1 LTGYSVT
8 NTVPPVKM
16 PRTIAMSRSLDL
28 SEEGPRT
35 LASAIFAQL
44 RAEILTCRIQPGEKL
59 GVTALSRRFR
69 VSFASVREA
78 LSRLVAD
85 GLVVAEDQR
94 GFRASPLSLPDL
106 LDLTRTRVEIE
117 SLALRRSIALGGET
131 WRAELDLAWREL
143 QAAPRTAPKDR
154 TRHTE
159 AWSVRH
165 SRFHAALVGACGL
178 VWLMRFRDS
187 LYEQSE
193 RYRQLALAIDPAA
206 RDIAAE
212 HRAIVEAALAGDADT
227 AAAELARHLERTAT
241 AIAEAYH
248 RREDS
253 GVAEKVPAVSG

>member
-1 LTGYSVT
+1 
-8 NTVPPVKM
+8 M
-16 PRTIAMSRSLDL
+16 IMSRSLDL

-44 RAEILTCRIQPGEKL
+44 RADILSCRIQPGEKL

-69 VSFASVREA
+69 VSFAAVREA

-106 LDLTRTRVEIE
+106 MDLTHTRVEIE
-117 SLALRRSIALGGET
+117 GLALRRSIAFGGDA
-131 WRAELDLAWREL
+131 WRAELSLAWREL
-143 QAAPRTAPKDR
+143 RAVPRTSPKNP
-154 TRHTE
+154 TRHNE
-159 AWSVRH
+159 AWSLRH
-165 SRFHAALVGACGL
+165 GRFHNALVGACGL
-178 VWLMRFRDS
+178 VWLLRFRDS

-212 HRAIVEAALAGDADT
+212 HRAIVDAALAGDAGT
-227 AAAELARHLERTAT
+227 AVAELADHLERTAT

-248 RREDS
+248 RREAAGDVHPVLATS
-253 GVAEKVPAVSG
+253 P

>member
-1 LTGYSVT
+1 
-8 NTVPPVKM
+8 M
-16 PRTIAMSRSLDL
+16 RAMAMSRSLDL

-44 RAEILTCRIQPGEKL
+44 RADILSCRIQPGEKL

-69 VSFASVREA
+69 VSLSAVREA

-94 GFRASPLSLPDL
+94 GFRASPLSVPDL
-106 LDLTRTRVEIE
+106 MDLTHTRVEIE
-117 SLALRRSIALGGET
+117 GIALRRSIALGGEA
-131 WRAELDLAWREL
+131 WRAELAAAWREL
-143 QAAPRTAPKDR
+143 QAVPRTTQKDR

-159 AWSVRH
+159 AWSLRH
-165 SRFHAALVGACGL
+165 GRFHAALVGACGL
-178 VWLMRFRDS
+178 AWLLRFRDS

-193 RYRQLALAIDPAA
+193 RYRQLALAIDPMT

-227 AAAELARHLERTAT
+227 AAAELGRHLERTAT
-241 AIAEAYH
+241 AIAEAYR
-248 RREDS
+248 RREAAS
-253 GVAEKVPAVSG
+253 GAQPMTSVVG